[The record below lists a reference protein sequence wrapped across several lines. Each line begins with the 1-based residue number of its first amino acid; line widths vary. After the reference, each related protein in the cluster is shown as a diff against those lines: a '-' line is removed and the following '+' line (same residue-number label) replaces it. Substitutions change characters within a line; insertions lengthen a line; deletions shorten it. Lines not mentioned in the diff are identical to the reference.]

1 MADEKEVKKPSS
13 PVWKIVLTLGIVL
26 LVVFGGYFGLAWV
39 LRKADSGSNTPTP
52 TPTKSGQA
60 AVPAKSSPTSTQQ
73 KTGSF
78 DKNLVGTWV
87 SDCLVPDP
95 ESPWSEKHQFV
106 IKDDG
111 SAVHTRWSN
120 DSRSHDCTPNWE
132 LGTATTNYELTT
144 PQTGQVNILYSGQ
157 TIYDIYQ
164 ISGTNLEFGHGF
176 QAHYP
181 AGYDATQG
189 QTESNR
195 FHDLN
200 TYIVYHKQ

>member
-1 MADEKEVKKPSS
+1 MADEKEVKKTSS
-13 PVWKIVLTLGIVL
+13 PVWKIVLIIGSVL
-26 LVVFGGYFGLAWV
+26 VIVFGGYFGLAWV
-39 LRKADSGSNTPTP
+39 LRKANNSLNISVPNPTDSSQVT
-52 TPTKSGQA
+52 TK
-60 AVPAKSSPTSTQQ
+60 Q
-73 KTGSF
+73 KTGNF

-95 ESPWSEKHQFV
+95 ESPWSEKHQIV

-120 DSRSHDCTPNWE
+120 DSRSHDCSPNWE
-132 LGTATTNYELTT
+132 FGTTVSNYQFTI
-144 PQTGQVNILYSGQ
+144 PQTGQVNMLYSGQ
-157 TIYDIYQ
+157 MIYDIYQ

-189 QTESNR
+189 QSESNR

>member
-1 MADEKEVKKPSS
+1 MV
-13 PVWKIVLTLGIVL
+13 I
-26 LVVFGGYFGLAWV
+26 VFGGYFGLAWV
-39 LRKADSGSNTPTP
+39 LRKINNSSNISDSNPTDSSQV
-52 TPTKSGQA
+52 TTK
-60 AVPAKSSPTSTQQ
+60 Q
-73 KTGSF
+73 KTGNF

-111 SAVHTRWSN
+111 STVHTRWSN
-120 DSRSHDCTPNWE
+120 DSQSHDCTPNWE
-132 LGTATTNYELTT
+132 YGTATTNYELTI
-144 PQTGQVNILYSGQ
+144 PQTGQVNILYGGQ
-157 TIYDIYQ
+157 YIYDIYQ
-164 ISGTNLEFGHGF
+164 ISGKDLAFGHGF

-189 QTESNR
+189 QSESNR

>member
-1 MADEKEVKKPSS
+1 MTDEKETKKAPS
-13 PVWKIVLTLGIVL
+13 PVWKTILITGIVL
-26 LVVFGGYFGLAWV
+26 VIIFGGYFGLAWI
-39 LRKADSGSNTPTP
+39 LRKADNNSSTSTP
-52 TPTKSGQA
+52 
-60 AVPAKSSPTSTQQ
+60 SPTNSSQVATKQ
-73 KTGSF
+73 KSGSF
-78 DKNLVGTWV
+78 DKNLVGTWT
-87 SDCLVPDP
+87 SDCLVPDSN
-95 ESPWSEKHQFV
+95 SPWSEKHQMV

-120 DSRSHDCTPNWE
+120 DSTSHDCVPNWE
-132 LGTATTNYELTT
+132 LGTATTNYQLTT
-144 PQTGQVNILYSGQ
+144 PQTDQVNILYSGQ
-157 TIYDIYQ
+157 TIYDIYK

-189 QTESNR
+189 QSESNR

>member
-1 MADEKEVKKPSS
+1 MADEKEAKKTSS
-13 PVWKIVLTLGIVL
+13 PVLKIVLILGIVL
-26 LVVFGGYFGLAWV
+26 VIVFGGYFGLAWF
-39 LRKADSGSNTPTP
+39 LRRADNSSKTAVP
-52 TPTKSGQA
+52 TPTKSSQ
-60 AVPAKSSPTSTQQ
+60 VSTKQ
-73 KTGSF
+73 KAGKF
-78 DKNLVGTWV
+78 DKNLVGTWT
-87 SDCLVPDP
+87 SDCLVPDTN
-95 ESPWSEKHQFV
+95 SPWSEKHQMV

-120 DSRSHDCTPNWE
+120 DSTSHDCVPNWE
-132 LGTATTNYELTT
+132 FGTATTDYKLTI

-157 TIYDIYQ
+157 TIYDIYK
-164 ISGTNLEFGHGF
+164 ISGTDITFGHGF

-189 QTESNR
+189 QSESNR